1 MRAADRPTVGF
12 VGLGN
17 MGAPMAVNIAKAGFD
32 LVVHDRRPQ
41 AVDDLVA
48 AGARRA
54 ASVAEIAAQVDVL
67 CTCVLYDHQVR
78 EIFLGEDGILA
89 HARPGLVAAV
99 HSTVPP
105 QTIEAIDEGA
115 TAAGVLL
122 VDAPVSGASIAAEAG
137 ALTLI
142 VGASDAA
149 LAGAA
154 PVFEVVAEHVI
165 RVGGPGMGQIAKL
178 GNNIMALGN
187 QLLAMEAVAFAE
199 AFGLDRHR
207 LFEVAAAST
216 GASWAAAN
224 YAHFDRYGVEHTLAG
239 TDELPHRLGKDL
251 RYAVAIAQERRT
263 SLPLT
268 GLGSA
273 LLPGM
278 FVERWRRNH
287 ETKDEEG

>member
-1 MRAADRPTVGF
+1 MTAERARVGF

-17 MGAPMAVNIAKAGFD
+17 MGAPMAVNITKAGFD
-32 LVVHDRRPQ
+32 LVVFDRR
-41 AVDDLVA
+41 AEAMDELVA
-48 AGARRA
+48 TGAQRA
-54 ASVAEIAAQVDVL
+54 ASVGEIAAEVDVL

-78 EIFLGEDGILA
+78 EIFLGDDGILA
-89 HARPGLVAAV
+89 RARPGLVAAV

-105 QTIEAIDEGA
+105 QTIELIVEAA
-115 TAAGVLL
+115 RPAGVEII
-122 VDAPVSGASIAAEAG
+122 DAPVSGASIAAEAG

-149 LAGAA
+149 LAAAA
-154 PVFEVVAEHVI
+154 PVFDAVAEYVI
-165 RVGGPGMGQIAKL
+165 QVGGPGTGQIAKL

-199 AFGLDRHR
+199 AFGLERGR
-207 LFEVAAAST
+207 LFEVAAVST

-251 RYAVAIAQERRT
+251 RYAISIAQERRT
-263 SLPLT
+263 YLPLT
-268 GLGSA
+268 ALGSA

-278 FVERWRRNH
+278 FTERWRRNAENH
-287 ETKDEEG
+287 HDQER